1 MMSLGRLAAGLAHE
15 LNNPA
20 SAVVRSAGSL
30 SASLREA
37 EAAFSDLGAAQ
48 LSASQLAAF
57 ERLNQGCLSSELG
70 SVLSALEQSDRE
82 DAFERWLE
90 ARGIASDGADA
101 LAEAPVT
108 LGMFDEL
115 EAALDPAVLGAAVR
129 ALASSCRVR
138 RMALDI
144 ERAAGRIHGLVAAVK
159 GFTHVGQSLA
169 PQPIDLARGLNDTL
183 VVMGAKARKKDVQ
196 VVLDVDPDLPQVSAI
211 GGELNQVWLNL
222 IDNAVDAVSTGGRV
236 EVTARRRGDRVVVSV
251 IDNGPGVPPELKAR
265 IFDPFFTTKPVGE
278 GTGLGLDIA
287 RRLVARHDGT
297 IDLESRPGRTEFR
310 VSVPLTSSRA
320 AE

>member
-1 MMSLGRLAAGLAHE
+1 
-15 LNNPA
+15 
-20 SAVVRSAGSL
+20 
-30 SASLREA
+30 
-37 EAAFSDLGAAQ
+37 
-48 LSASQLAAF
+48 
-57 ERLNQGCLSSELG
+57 
-70 SVLSALEQSDRE
+70 
-82 DAFERWLE
+82 
-90 ARGIASDGADA
+90 
-101 LAEAPVT
+101 
-108 LGMFDEL
+108 
-115 EAALDPAVLGAAVR
+115 
-129 ALASSCRVR
+129 
-138 RMALDI
+138 
-144 ERAAGRIHGLVAAVK
+144 VK

-297 IDLESRPGRTEFR
+297 IDVESRPGRTEFR